1 MDEYFEC
8 DAISLAEYIKKGE
21 ISASDM
27 LDASLSRAERL
38 NPSLHAVVNINKPKA
53 EQLIA
58 DMPKDAPLYG
68 VPTLLKDLGAE
79 AKDFPSHN
87 GSKLYHNT
95 VYSYDASIYTR
106 MLKTGLIPYART
118 TSPELGIGP
127 TSEAGV
133 YDEPTRNPWNLDH
146 TSGGSSGGS
155 ASAVAAGIVPLAHGS
170 DGGGSVRI
178 PASCCGLVG
187 VKPTRA
193 RLPDGPGVGEGWAGM
208 AIDGFLT
215 RSVRDTAFMLDQ
227 CSGSDQG
234 APYAAPALKKG
245 FMKSMND
252 QPSGLRIAVC
262 DTDFMGNPIHEEC
275 RKALTHTANILRQ
288 LGHDITIWST
298 SIADDVQEMMMAWT
312 KIVAA
317 GTLLS
322 VRYKKDI
329 DVLMPDD
336 VDGVTYGAV
345 QLGKTVSGA
354 DYLQSINTIHA
365 FGRKMATLFDD
376 FDVLLTP
383 TLAEP
388 PAKIGRFKPTNT
400 DFMDYRNGPNGVFA
414 YSPYTA
420 AFNASGQP
428 AISLPLH
435 WTADHL
441 PVGVHFASAYG
452 NDEMLISL
460 AAQCEEALPWHD
472 RQLALI
478 RQYHHQSAKS

>member
-1 MDEYFEC
+1 MDELFEC
-8 DAISLAEYIKKGE
+8 DAIALAEQIKTGAV
-21 ISASDM
+21 SASEM
-27 LDASLSRAERL
+27 LEASLSRAERL
-38 NPSLHAVVNINKPKA
+38 NPSLHAIVNINTSKA
-53 EQLIA
+53 KDLIA
-58 DMPKDAPLYG
+58 ATEQCAPLYG

-79 AKDFPSHN
+79 AIDFPSHN
-87 GSKLYHNT
+87 GSRLYRDT

-106 MLKTGLIPYART
+106 IQKTGLIPYART
-118 TSPELGIGP
+118 NSPELGIGP

-133 YDEPTRNPWNLDH
+133 YGNPTRNPWNLNH

-155 ASAVAAGIVPLAHGS
+155 GSAVAAGIVPLAHGS

-187 VKPTRA
+187 IKPTRA

-215 RSVRDTAFMLDQ
+215 RSVRDSAFMLDQ
-227 CSGSDQG
+227 CSGSDLG
-234 APYAAPALKKG
+234 APYSAPPLNKG
-245 FMKSMND
+245 FMASMDD
-252 QPSGLRIAVC
+252 QQSGLRIAVL
-262 DTDFMGNPIHEEC
+262 DTDFMGNPVHEEC
-275 RKALTHTANILRQ
+275 RKAVSHTADMLGQ
-288 LGHDITIWST
+288 LGHHVSSWSSTI
-298 SIADDVQEMMMAWT
+298 APDVRDMMMAWT

-322 VRYKKDI
+322 VRYKKEI
-329 DVLMPDD
+329 DALTPDD

-354 DYLQSINTIHA
+354 DYLQSINMIHA
-365 FGRKMATLFDD
+365 FGRKMATLFED
-376 FDVLLTP
+376 FDVLVTP

-388 PAKIGRFKPTNT
+388 PALIGRFKPDNS
-400 DFMDYRNGPNGVFA
+400 DFMDYRNGPDGVFA

-428 AISLPLH
+428 AMSLPLH
-435 WTADHL
+435 WTSDEL

-460 AAQCEEALPWHD
+460 AAECETSMPWHD
-472 RQLALI
+472 KQVGLI
-478 RQYHHQSAKS
+478 RQFHHI